1 MNLNSESFGPIRR
14 VLAVGG
20 IALAG
25 TVALSGCGILDDAAS
40 DSTDNT
46 VSDDQVD
53 AVADAASGDCL
64 PEDMLSQQTTTFTVE
79 CSDPTAFW
87 TLTEISDDSG
97 ATALADGSG
106 LADPQVVY
114 DLCGEDVG
122 AQVPGATWSDWS
134 MIYNPD
140 TLAVDY
146 LFCVEA
152 TGIPSSEGV
161 TPTVPANAGE
171 CTLTATALWNF
182 GVADCASGDAT
193 ITSVIEVPQAEWET
207 VDADALSAECT
218 GSSYYPAEDQFGRIA
233 SVFCLE

>member
-1 MNLNSESFGPIRR
+1 MNFNTETFGPIRR

-20 IALAG
+20 LAVVGAIAL
-25 TVALSGCGILDDAAS
+25 TGCGILEEAAGS
-40 DSTDNT
+40 DTADTEVNSE
-46 VSDDQVD
+46 QFD
-53 AVADAASGDCL
+53 AVAEAAAGDCL
-64 PEDMLSQQTTTFTVE
+64 PEEMLGGDTTTFAVE

-87 TLTEISDDSG
+87 TLTAIEADPGLTATSDG
-97 ATALADGSG
+97 T
-106 LADPQVVY
+106 LADPTPIFE
-114 DLCGEDVG
+114 LCGDQTG
-122 AQVPGATWSDWS
+122 AQVPGATWTDWNMVYDEIS
-134 MIYNPD
+134 LD
-140 TLAVDY
+140 VSY

-152 TGIPSSEGV
+152 LGNPSSEGV

-182 GVADCASGDAT
+182 GVADCATGDAT
-193 ITSVIEVPQAEWET
+193 LTGVIEVDQAEWET